1 MISTSLN
8 AINQT
13 SGAQYQSEFSTAQP
27 GYMMDSEPVKSWL
40 EHCKLGSSFQ
50 PDQAHGGSR
59 PALSPTAPP
68 AGLVQVR
75 PNVWLP
81 SSALQQAQGDFGLA
95 VQIAAQGGN
104 PDNAP
109 ADDNSFNWSAESPWN
124 AAAAQFGTKQAQPD
138 SPSPMHFGNPYA
150 FPEASYE
157 QHKSKKQFASAA
169 IVSTP
174 RSNTTSPITAPD
186 AQGGFGAAGASQAM
200 FNTASK
206 FLPDNQQQYNF
217 STTGDDAASAFAFKS
232 PVVGVPFVDPSSSFI
247 SPQCVLDNHSLFS
260 YNLNSSTEHTPKPC
274 NTGWY
279 AKSTSPFC
287 QVAPGLER
295 GSSNALFGGIPGS
308 ENAPLESWPAYG
320 NYWGPTTGPLPAGQG
335 VDGLPTTPNKQ
346 HRMYSNS
353 ASAPYSGNA
362 NVSAWGGHAV
372 KQPKHNYSQ
381 SSKLQPGDGTT
392 ANPQA
397 GNQAICSAC

>member
-1 MISTSLN
+1 MSTSLN

-13 SGAQYQSEFSTAQP
+13 SGAQYQSNFSTAQP
-27 GYMMDSEPVKSWL
+27 GYMTDSEPVKSWL
-40 EHCKLGSSFQ
+40 EHCKLGISFQ

-104 PDNAP
+104 SDNAA
-109 ADDNSFNWSAESPWN
+109 ADDNSFNWSAESPCN
-124 AAAAQFGTKQAQPD
+124 AAAAQFDTKQAQPD
-138 SPSPMHFGNPYA
+138 SPMQFDNQSA
-150 FPEASYE
+150 FPKASYE
-157 QHKSKKQFASAA
+157 QDNSKKRFASAA
-169 IVSTP
+169 IFSTP
-174 RSNTTSPITAPD
+174 RSNTTSPIIAADP
-186 AQGGFGAAGASQAM
+186 QGGFGAAGASQAM

-206 FLPDNQQQYNF
+206 FLPDNQQHYNF
-217 STTGDDAASAFAFKS
+217 STTGGDAALPFAFKS

-247 SPQCVLDNHSLFS
+247 SPQCVLDNNSLFS
-260 YNLNSSTEHTPKPC
+260 YNLNSSTEHTAKPS

-279 AKSTSPFC
+279 AKNTFPFC
-287 QVAPGLER
+287 QAAPGLER
-295 GSSNALFGGIPGS
+295 GSSNALFGGISGS
-308 ENAPLESWPAYG
+308 ETAPLESWPAYG
-320 NYWGPTTGPLPAGQG
+320 NYWGPTTGPFPAGQG

-346 HRMYSNS
+346 LRMYSTS

-372 KQPKHNYSQ
+372 KQPKYNYSQ

-392 ANPQA
+392 ANSQA
-397 GNQAICSAC
+397 GNQAICSGC